1 MGLVQKNKFGMGA
14 LAPLPRFIFFVT
26 LSLASTFFTYNWVG
40 VSVAGIII
48 TIIYLAGRVYSKI
61 GLITCTVAGTLSF
74 LGNIFI
80 HHSGSIIFNLGPLV
94 LTEGGLENFILCL
107 H

>member
-1 MGLVQKNKFGMGA
+1 MGLDKKNKFGMGA

-26 LSLASTFFTYNWVG
+26 LSLASTFFTYNWLG
-40 VSVAGIII
+40 VSVAGVII

-74 LGNIFI
+74 LANPKYSSFIYFISSKLNI
-80 HHSGSIIFNLGPLV
+80 SIMK
-94 LTEGGLENFILCL
+94 
-107 H
+107 